1 MNPDSENFD
10 SLRRLL
16 ALKRHEQP
24 PPGYFNRFSRDV
36 VARIKAGES
45 GGEMS
50 LQMPFW
56 ERVLGLFDLKPVVA
70 GAFGMGVCALL
81 ISGVVA
87 SENSG
92 AIASQDSKPT
102 GAAVAA
108 VSANNSAV
116 ATPVALNN
124 SNPEDTGF
132 SSTNAVAAPGSLF
145 DKFGLSG
152 GEPVVYSVPQGN

>member
-24 PPGYFNRFSRDV
+24 PPGYFNHFSREV
-36 VARIKAGES
+36 VVRIKAGES

-56 ERVLGLFDLKPVVA
+56 ERVLGLFDVKPVVA

-87 SENSG
+87 SENY
-92 AIASQDSKPT
+92 ATDNSKPT
-102 GAAVAA
+102 GP
-108 VSANNSAV
+108 SV
-116 ATPVALNN
+116 ATVTPETPPVTVAMDT
-124 SNPEDTGF
+124 SKPEESSF
-132 SSTNAVAAPGSLF
+132 PSTNAVSLF
-145 DKFGLSG
+145 DQLQPNG
-152 GEPVVYSVPQGN
+152 GPQPVSMNYLVPQGN